1 MALAKFPMGH
11 ALADYTHIYIYIY
24 LHLKETW
31 SPVLPVFVVL

>member
-11 ALADYTHIYIYIY
+11 ALADYTHIFFFFFF

-31 SPVLPVFVVL
+31 SPVLPDVVL